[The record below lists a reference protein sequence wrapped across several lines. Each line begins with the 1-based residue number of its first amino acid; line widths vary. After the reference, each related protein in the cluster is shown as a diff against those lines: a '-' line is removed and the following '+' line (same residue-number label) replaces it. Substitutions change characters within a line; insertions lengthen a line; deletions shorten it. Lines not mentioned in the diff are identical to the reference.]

1 MGSVAIVLA
10 PSVLFTDHYQ
20 LTMAQLYLRTGLAER
35 RARFDHTFRSY
46 PDYGTHQAG
55 YAVAA
60 GLAPLLDWMRSVSF
74 SDEVLDALRGVR
86 GSTGTQVF
94 DERFLG
100 WLSEQD
106 GFSQVDVFGVPEG
119 RVVHAGAP
127 MTMVEGPLALA
138 QILETPLLNRLNF
151 ETLIATKASRVAEA
165 AMGGGV
171 LEFGMRRAHGLG
183 AIGATRASLIGGAT
197 GSSNVAT
204 SLDLGYAPKGTH
216 AHSMVQVFMA
226 ALGGELE
233 AFRAYAE
240 MYPDDCLFLV
250 DTIDTL
256 ESGVPNAIA
265 VFEDLRRK
273 GHRPVGIRLDSG
285 DLAFLAVRSAKLLND
300 AGFEDVAIVLSSQLD
315 EVNIWQ
321 IRNQI
326 AIEAPRYGVGADHLL
341 GRLTYGVGSRMATSH
356 GASSLDGVY
365 KVVAV
370 QDDAGEWQPAIKISD
385 SPAKIVDPGIKQVW
399 RVYDERTT
407 ATADLIALADE
418 DVSQRPITL
427 HHPHLPDVSRTLD
440 AEHIAGMEPLLEPAA
455 TMDIPSDPREI
466 IEQARARRVAD
477 LDRLDPGVR
486 RLVNPHTY
494 HVSHSKD
501 LATMKH
507 ELAAR
512 SVSRGGD
519 GRPSPAARDA
529 RPERH

>member
-1 MGSVAIVLA
+1 MGSVRIVSA
-10 PSVLFTDHYQ
+10 SSILFTDHYQ

-55 YAVAA
+55 YAIAA
-60 GLAPLLDWMRSVSF
+60 GLAPLLDWMRAASF
-74 SDEVLDALRGVR
+74 SAEVLDALRGIR
-86 GSTGTQVF
+86 GSAGTQVF
-94 DERFLG
+94 DEPFLA
-100 WLSEQD
+100 WLGSQD

-127 MTMVEGPLALA
+127 MTTVEGPLALA
-138 QILETPLLNRLNF
+138 QVLETPLLNRLNF

-171 LEFGMRRAHGLG
+171 LEFGMRRAHGMG
-183 AIGATRASLIGGAT
+183 ANGATRAALIGGAA
-197 GSSNVAT
+197 GSSNVAG
-204 SLDLGYAPKGTH
+204 SLELGYVPKGTH

-233 AFRAYAE
+233 AFRAYADV
-240 MYPDDCLFLV
+240 YPDDCLLLV

-256 ESGVPNAIA
+256 ESGVPNAIT
-265 VFEDLRRK
+265 VFEELKRK

-285 DLAFLAVRSAKLLND
+285 DLAFLAVRSAKLLDD
-300 AGFEDVAIVLSSQLD
+300 AGFDDVTIVLSSQLD

-326 AIEAPRYGVGADHLL
+326 AIEAPRYGVDADHLL

-370 QDDAGEWQPAIKISD
+370 ESDAGEWEPAIKISD

-399 RVYDERTT
+399 RVYDERNT
-407 ATADLIALADE
+407 ATADLISLADE
-418 DVSQRPITL
+418 DVSRRPLTL
-427 HHPHLPDVSRTLD
+427 HHPRLPDVSRTLD
-440 AEHIAGMEPLLEPAA
+440 ADHIAGMEALIEPV
-455 TMDIPSDPREI
+455 TEMEIPTDPREI
-466 IEQARARRVAD
+466 IEQARARRIAD
-477 LDRLDPGVR
+477 LERLDPGVR

-494 HVSHSKD
+494 HVSHSD
-501 LATMKH
+501 ALFAMKH
-507 ELAAR
+507 RLTAR
-512 SVSRGGD
+512 HG
-519 GRPSPAARDA
+519 
-529 RPERH
+529 

>member
-1 MGSVAIVLA
+1 VLDS
-10 PSVLFTDHYQ
+10 SVLFTDHYQ
-20 LTMAQLYLRTGLAER
+20 LTMAQLYLRTGLARR

-55 YAVAA
+55 YAIAA

-74 SDEVLDALRGVR
+74 SDEVLDALRGIR
-86 GSTGTQVF
+86 GSAGTQVF
-94 DERFLG
+94 DEAFLG
-100 WLSEQD
+100 WLGEQD
-106 GFSQVDVFGVPEG
+106 GFSEVDVFGVPEG

-127 MTMVEGPLALA
+127 MTTVEGPLALA

-171 LEFGMRRAHGLG
+171 LEFGMRRAHGSG
-183 AIGATRASLIGGAT
+183 ANGATRAALVGGAV
-197 GSSNVAT
+197 GSSNVGA
-204 SLDLGYAPKGTH
+204 SLDLGFSSKGTH

-233 AFRAYAE
+233 AFQAYADV
-240 MYPDDCLFLV
+240 YPDDCLLLV

-256 ESGVPNAIA
+256 ESGVPNAIT
-265 VFEDLRRK
+265 VFEALRRK

-285 DLAFLAVRSAKLLND
+285 DLAFLAVRSARLLND
-300 AGFEDVAIVLSSQLD
+300 AGFDDVTIVLSSQLD

-326 AIEAPRYGVGADHLL
+326 AIEAPRYGVDPDHLL

-370 QDDAGEWQPAIKISD
+370 EDESGGWQPAIKISD

-399 RVYDERTT
+399 RVYDERNT
-407 ATADLIALADE
+407 ATADLIALTDE
-418 DVSQRPITL
+418 DVSHRPLTL

-440 AEHIAGMEPLLEPAA
+440 ADRIAGMEPLIESVAE
-455 TMDIPSDPREI
+455 MEIPDDPREVI
-466 IEQARARRVAD
+466 DQARSRRAAD
-477 LDRLDPGVR
+477 LERLDPGVR

-494 HVSHSKD
+494 HVSHSD
-501 LATMKH
+501 ALSEMKH

-512 SVSRGGD
+512 HS
-519 GRPSPAARDA
+519 
-529 RPERH
+529 

>member
-1 MGSVAIVLA
+1 MGSVGVVL
-10 PSVLFTDHYQ
+10 SSSILFTDHYQ
-20 LTMAQLYLRTGLAER
+20 LTMAQLYLRSGLAER

-55 YAVAA
+55 YAIAA
-60 GLAPLLDWMRSVSF
+60 GLASLLDWMRTVSF
-74 SDEVLDALRGVR
+74 SDEVLDELRGIR

-94 DERFLG
+94 DEQFLG
-100 WLSEQD
+100 WLGAQE
-106 GFSQVDVFGVPEG
+106 GFSAVEVFGIPEG

-151 ETLIATKASRVAEA
+151 ETLIATKASRVVEA

-183 AIGATRASLIGGAT
+183 ANGATRAALIGGAA
-197 GSSNVAT
+197 GSSNVGA
-204 SLDLGYAPKGTH
+204 SLDLGYVPKGTH

-240 MYPDDCLFLV
+240 TYPDDCLLLV

-256 ESGVPNAIA
+256 ESGVPNAIS
-265 VFEDLRRK
+265 VFEELRRK
-273 GHRPVGIRLDSG
+273 GHKPVGIRLDSG
-285 DLAFLAVRSAKLLND
+285 DLAFLAVRSARMLDD
-300 AGFEDVAIVLSSQLD
+300 AGFDDVTIVLSSQLD

-326 AIEAPRYGVGADHLL
+326 AIEAPRYGVDPDHLL
-341 GRLTYGVGSRMATSH
+341 ARLTYGVGSRMATSH

-370 QDDAGEWQPAIKISD
+370 ENDAGAWEPAIKISD

-399 RVYDERTT
+399 RVYDERNT
-407 ATADLIALADE
+407 ATADLIALTDE
-418 DVSQRPITL
+418 DVTHRPLML

-440 AEHIAGMEPLLEPAA
+440 ADHISGMEPLIEPVAELE
-455 TMDIPSDPREI
+455 IPDDPREV
-466 IEQARARRVAD
+466 IEQARARRIAD
-477 LDRLDPGVR
+477 LERLDPGVR

-494 HVSHSKD
+494 HVSHSD
-501 LATMKH
+501 GVSQMKH
-507 ELAAR
+507 RLTAR
-512 SVSRGGD
+512 HS
-519 GRPSPAARDA
+519 
-529 RPERH
+529 

>member
-1 MGSVAIVLA
+1 MGSVGLVLA
-10 PSVLFTDHYQ
+10 SSILFTDHYQ

-55 YAVAA
+55 YAIAA
-60 GLAPLLDWMRSVSF
+60 GLAPLLHWMRSVSF
-74 SDEVLDALRGVR
+74 SDEVLDALRGIR
-86 GSTGTQVF
+86 GSAGTRVF
-94 DERFLG
+94 DDGFLA
-100 WLSEQD
+100 WLGTHD
-106 GFSQVDVFGVPEG
+106 GFSGVDVFGVPEG

-127 MTMVEGPLALA
+127 MTMVEGPLAFA

-171 LEFGMRRAHGLG
+171 LEFGVRRAHGMG
-183 AIGATRASLIGGAT
+183 ANGATRAALIGGAT
-197 GSSNVAT
+197 GSSNVGA
-204 SLDLGYAPKGTH
+204 SLDLGYVPKGTH

-226 ALGGELE
+226 ALGGELD

-240 MYPDDCLFLV
+240 TYPDDCLLLV

-256 ESGVPNAIA
+256 GSGVPNAIT
-265 VFEDLRRK
+265 VFEELRRK
-273 GHRPVGIRLDSG
+273 GHRPIGIRLDSG
-285 DLAFLAVRSAKLLND
+285 DLAFLAVRSAKLLDD
-300 AGFEDVAIVLSSQLD
+300 AGFDDVTIVLSSQLD

-326 AIEAPRYGVGADHLL
+326 AIEAPRYGVDADRLL
-341 GRLTYGVGSRMATSH
+341 ARLTYGVGSRMATSD

-370 QDDAGEWQPAIKISD
+370 EDDAGGWEPAIKISD
-385 SPAKIVDPGIKQVW
+385 SPVKIVDPGIKQVW
-399 RVYDERTT
+399 RVYDERNT

-418 DVSQRPITL
+418 DVSQRPLTL
-427 HHPHLPDVSRTLD
+427 HHPHLPDVTRTLD
-440 AEHIAGMEPLLEPAA
+440 AGHIAGMEPLIQSVAD
-455 TMDIPSDPREI
+455 MDIPSDPREV
-466 IEQARARRVAD
+466 IEQARLRRQAD

-494 HVSHSKD
+494 HVSHSDALSK
-501 LATMKH
+501 MKH
-507 ELAAR
+507 DLAAR
-512 SVSRGGD
+512 HS
-519 GRPSPAARDA
+519 
-529 RPERH
+529 

>member
-1 MGSVAIVLA
+1 MGSVGAVLA
-10 PSVLFTDHYQ
+10 SSVLFTDHYQ

-60 GLAPLLDWMRSVSF
+60 GLAPLLHWMRSGSF
-74 SDEVLDALRGVR
+74 SEEVLEALRGIR
-86 GSTGTQVF
+86 GSAGTQVF
-94 DERFLG
+94 DETFLG
-100 WLSEQD
+100 WLGEQD
-106 GFSQVDVFGVPEG
+106 AFSAIEMFGVPEG

-165 AMGGGV
+165 AMGGSV
-171 LEFGMRRAHGLG
+171 LEFGMRRAHGAG
-183 AIGATRASLIGGAT
+183 ANGATRASLIGGAS
-197 GSSNVAT
+197 GSSNVGA
-204 SLDLGYAPKGTH
+204 SLDLGYVPKGTH

-240 MYPDDCLFLV
+240 TYPDDCLLLV

-256 ESGVPNAIA
+256 DSGVPNAIS
-265 VFEDLRRK
+265 VFEDLRRR

-285 DLAFLAVRSAKLLND
+285 DLAFLAVQSAKLLND
-300 AGFEDVAIVLSSQLD
+300 AGFDDVTIVLSSQLD

-326 AIEAPRYGVGADHLL
+326 AIEAPRYGVDPDHLL
-341 GRLTYGVGSRMATSH
+341 HRLTYGVGSRMATSH

-370 QDDAGEWQPAIKISD
+370 ENDAGEWEPAIKISD
-385 SPAKIVDPGIKQVW
+385 SPVKIVDPGIKQVW
-399 RVYDERTT
+399 RVYDERNT
-407 ATADLIALADE
+407 ATADLIALVDE
-418 DVSQRPITL
+418 DVAGRPLTL

-440 AEHIAGMEPLLEPAA
+440 ADHVSGMEALIEPVAK
-455 TMDIPSDPREI
+455 MDIPSDPREV
-466 IEQARARRVAD
+466 IEAAQARRTAD
-477 LDRLDPGVR
+477 LERLDPGVR

-494 HVSHSKD
+494 HVSHSTA
-501 LATMKH
+501 LSTMKH
-507 ELAAR
+507 DLAAR
-512 SVSRGGD
+512 HS
-519 GRPSPAARDA
+519 
-529 RPERH
+529 

>member
-1 MGSVAIVLA
+1 MGSVEVVLA
-10 PSVLFTDHYQ
+10 SSVLFTDHYQ

-46 PDYGTHQAG
+46 PNYGTHQAG

-60 GLAPLLDWMRSVSF
+60 GLAPLLDWMRSAAF
-74 SDEVLDALRGVR
+74 SVEVIDALRGIR
-86 GSTGTQVF
+86 GSVGTPVF
-94 DERFLG
+94 DEQFLG
-100 WLSEQD
+100 WLGTRD
-106 GFSQVDVFGVPEG
+106 GFAEIDVFGVPEG

-183 AIGATRASLIGGAT
+183 ASGATRGSLIGGAT

-204 SLDLGYAPKGTH
+204 SLDLGYVPKGTH

-233 AFRAYAE
+233 AFRAYADV
-240 MYPDDCLFLV
+240 YPDDCLLLV

-256 ESGVPNAIA
+256 ESGVPNAIT
-265 VFEDLRRK
+265 VFEELRRK

-285 DLAFLAVRSAKLLND
+285 DLAFLAVQSAKLLD
-300 AGFEDVAIVLSSQLD
+300 ESGFDDVTIVLSSQLD

-326 AIEAPRYGVGADHLL
+326 AIEAPRYGVDPDHLV

-370 QDDAGEWQPAIKISD
+370 ENDAGGWEPAIKISD

-399 RVYDERTT
+399 RVYDERDT
-407 ATADLIALADE
+407 ATADLIAIADE
-418 DVSQRPITL
+418 DVSRRPLTL

-440 AEHIAGMEPLLEPAA
+440 ADRIAGMEPLIEPVAE
-455 TMDIPSDPREI
+455 MDIPDDPHER
-466 IEQARARRVAD
+466 IEQAQKRRLAD
-477 LDRLDPGVR
+477 LERLDPGVR

-494 HVSHSKD
+494 HVSHSD
-501 LATMKH
+501 ALSAMKH
-507 ELAAR
+507 RLTAR
-512 SVSRGGD
+512 HG
-519 GRPSPAARDA
+519 
-529 RPERH
+529 